1 MKTVTLAFF
10 WLIAA
15 HAQFFNG
22 AMKNAIPECFC
33 RSRHMRDF
41 QTGPQL

>member
-1 MKTVTLAFF
+1 MNIVTLAFF
-10 WLIAA
+10 RPIAG
-15 HAQFFNG
+15 HAQFFNE
-22 AMKNAIPECFC
+22 AMNDAIPESFC

>member
-1 MKTVTLAFF
+1 MNIVTLAFF
-10 WLIAA
+10 WFIAA
-15 HAQFFNG
+15 HTQFFNG
-22 AMKNAIPECFC
+22 AVNNATPESFW

>member
-1 MKTVTLAFF
+1 MNIVILEFF
-10 WLIAA
+10 WPIAA
-15 HAQFFNG
+15 RAQFLNE
-22 AMKNAIPECFC
+22 AMNDVSLESFC

>member
-1 MKTVTLAFF
+1 MNIVTLEFF
-10 WLIAA
+10 WPIGA
-15 HAQFFNG
+15 HAQSFNE
-22 AMKNAIPECFC
+22 AMNDMIPESFC